1 MLCKGD
7 RPSPRQRATYRLMI
21 TYSHQTAKEVVS
33 ALYDIASSSSIFR
46 GSPLDRDLR
55 DIATACQHYVVH
67 LRMYRPAGRLLLG
80 MDSDEFMF

>member
-1 MLCKGD
+1 M
-7 RPSPRQRATYRLMI
+7 
-21 TYSHQTAKEVVS
+21 QTAKEVVS
-33 ALYDIASSSSIFR
+33 APYDIASSSPIFR

-80 MDSDEFMF
+80 MDSDESMF